1 MVRYNGQRRFS
12 QHATMIALVLAA
24 ALSGSVQAHAD
35 TGIHVVMNQATVLKL
50 ARPADTVVVGDPE
63 IADAVVKDSRT
74 VVLTGKGFG
83 MTNIVIMDAEG
94 GAIVD
99 DQVLV
104 SRSVANTVRVYR
116 RAFVQTLSC
125 SPFCETSQKTAAE
138 KKSDAE
144 IGGN

>member
-1 MVRYNGQRRFS
+1 MVQHNSRRIR
-12 QHATMIALVLAA
+12 HRGTIIALAVVT
-24 ALSGSVQAHAD
+24 ALTGATLAHAD

-63 IADAVVKDSRT
+63 IADAVVKDSKT

-83 MTNIVIMDAEG
+83 MTNIVIMDADG

-104 SRSVANTVRVYR
+104 SRSVANTIRVYR
-116 RAFVQTLSC
+116 RAAVQTLSC
-125 SPFCETSQKTAAE
+125 SPFCETSQKTTAE
-138 KKSDAE
+138 IKSDTE

>member
-1 MVRYNGQRRFS
+1 MVRYNGQRRFGR
-12 QHATMIALVLAA
+12 HATMIALMLAA
-24 ALSGSVQAHAD
+24 VLSGKVQAHAD

-116 RAFVQTLSC
+116 RAYVQTLSC
-125 SPFCETSQKTAAE
+125 SPFCEISQKTSAE
-138 KKSDAE
+138 KKSDSE

>member
-1 MVRYNGQRRFS
+1 MVRHHG
-12 QHATMIALVLAA
+12 TIIALALLAA
-24 ALSGSVQAHAD
+24 VSSAAQAGAD

-63 IADAVVKDSRT
+63 IADAVVKDSKT

-83 MTNIVIMDAEG
+83 VTNIVIMDADG

-99 DQVLV
+99 DHVLV

-116 RAFVQTLSC
+116 RAAVQTLSC
-125 SPFCETSQKTAAE
+125 SPFCETSQKTDAE
-138 KKSDAE
+138 KKSDTE

>member
-1 MVRYNGQRRFS
+1 MVRHNDRRIRQRGVIS
-12 QHATMIALVLAA
+12 MLAAMIALSGVTLA
-24 ALSGSVQAHAD
+24 GAD

-83 MTNIVIMDAEG
+83 MTNIVIMDADG

-104 SRSVANTVRVYR
+104 SRSVSNTVRVYR
-116 RAFVQTLSC
+116 RAAVQTLSC

-138 KKSDAE
+138 TKSDTE